1 MKALFALPNTPMCR
15 VVFTRGGVNYGK
27 IMPTPNEPDDIRVA
41 MLTCTPP
48 VAAKDIVRIEPIT
61 PLAPIHRG
69 HPAQHKL
76 AKYATTEN

>member
-1 MKALFALPNTPMCR
+1 MKTLVLPETPQCR

-27 IMPTPNEPDDIRVA
+27 IMKTPTEIDDVRVA
-41 MLTCTPP
+41 MLSCQPP
-48 VAAKDIVRIEPIT
+48 VAAKDIVRIEAIT

-76 AKYATTEN
+76 AKYATAAEH